1 MAAFGPFRSAESGYH
16 SLRVTITL
24 LVLELQ
30 PKISQFPQMY
40 KFRHTF
46 SPPVQQITTM
56 IRILWRGISEPIQY
70 AESFCGLHLSLASL
84 VGELQAKAFP
94 ISEVE
99 NSGSI
104 YSSPLSPLSSTIK
117 TPRRGISGPT

>member
-1 MAAFGPFRSAESGYH
+1 
-16 SLRVTITL
+16 
-24 LVLELQ
+24 
-30 PKISQFPQMY
+30 
-40 KFRHTF
+40 
-46 SPPVQQITTM
+46 M

-70 AESFCGLHLSLASL
+70 SKSFCGLHLSLASL

-117 TPRRGISGPT
+117 TPRRGIWTYLMWEILLQPPIVHSSFGYGATTQKVHSF

>member
-1 MAAFGPFRSAESGYH
+1 
-16 SLRVTITL
+16 LR
-24 LVLELQ
+24 
-30 PKISQFPQMY
+30 
-40 KFRHTF
+40 RTF

-104 YSSPLSPLSSTIK
+104 YSSPLPPLSSTIK